1 MMHYSLLPFFLLKNP
16 PPPPLYSC
24 CVSPVVVRQGLVH
37 MLLSIVPTLASYD
50 GFYITTRPTI
60 IKLRPASPS
69 PLPLPPFSLP
79 SSFLFRLFL
88 FSLHFSA
95 HPFQERKIRISPLS
109 SPFLPP
115 LLFSFPFLFSL
126 FTKNVSA
133 EAVQAP
139 SLLFSDADEWDQLS
153 WAGADQG
160 CPSGWSPK
168 HSWSF
173 VAPPWCIYTLVHGIV
188 SVHPVLFPAPF
199 LTSLFFV
206 KITVL
211 SLASPSPSSPLHFS
225 FPLSSVLFLA
235 SNQLSL

>member
-1 MMHYSLLPFFLLKNP
+1 MVYPLVRKKEKHKRTTKKKKKIIHLFGKKKNTKE
-16 PPPPLYSC
+16 
-24 CVSPVVVRQGLVH
+24 RQKKK
-37 MLLSIVPTLASYD
+37 
-50 GFYITTRPTI
+50 PTI

-173 VAPPWCIYTLVHGIV
+173 VAPPWCIPWCMV
-188 SVHPVLFPAPF
+188 
-199 LTSLFFV
+199 
-206 KITVL
+206 
-211 SLASPSPSSPLHFS
+211 
-225 FPLSSVLFLA
+225 
-235 SNQLSL
+235 

>member
-1 MMHYSLLPFFLLKNP
+1 MVYPLVRKKEKHKRTTKKKKKKRVRVRKLVSSAALRTSGP
-16 PPPPLYSC
+16 PT
-24 CVSPVVVRQGLVH
+24 
-37 MLLSIVPTLASYD
+37 I
-50 GFYITTRPTI
+50 IPTI

-173 VAPPWCIYTLVHGIV
+173 VAPPWCIPWCMV
-188 SVHPVLFPAPF
+188 
-199 LTSLFFV
+199 
-206 KITVL
+206 
-211 SLASPSPSSPLHFS
+211 
-225 FPLSSVLFLA
+225 
-235 SNQLSL
+235 

>member
-1 MMHYSLLPFFLLKNP
+1 MCFHHDALLPPSFLPSQN

-50 GFYITTRPTI
+50 GFYITTRSTI

-79 SSFLFRLFL
+79 SSFLFRLFFVL
-88 FSLHFSA
+88 SSLLCTPFSGKKNKNL
-95 HPFQERKIRISPLS
+95 SPLF
-109 SPFLPP
+109 PLPP
-115 LLFSFPFLFSL
+115 SPTFLFSL
-126 FTKNVSA
+126 SLFSFHKNVSA

-173 VAPPWCIYTLVHGIV
+173 VAPPWCIPWCMV
-188 SVHPVLFPAPF
+188 
-199 LTSLFFV
+199 
-206 KITVL
+206 
-211 SLASPSPSSPLHFS
+211 
-225 FPLSSVLFLA
+225 
-235 SNQLSL
+235 

>member
-16 PPPPLYSC
+16 PPTLQLLCISCRSSSGSGPHAFKHSAHPGELRWVLHYNQANDYKTEACFPLPP
-24 CVSPVVVRQGLVH
+24 P
-37 MLLSIVPTLASYD
+37 
-50 GFYITTRPTI
+50 
-60 IKLRPASPS
+60 PS
-69 PLPLPPFSLP
+69 PLL
-79 SSFLFRLFL
+79 SSFLPFCLGFSCSLFT
-88 FSLHFSA
+88 SLHT
-95 HPFQERKIRISPLS
+95 PFQERKIRISPLS

-173 VAPPWCIYTLVHGIV
+173 VAPPWCIPWCMV
-188 SVHPVLFPAPF
+188 
-199 LTSLFFV
+199 
-206 KITVL
+206 
-211 SLASPSPSSPLHFS
+211 
-225 FPLSSVLFLA
+225 
-235 SNQLSL
+235 